1 MQAEETIDYHFRN
14 IWHSISRIYNTEAQK
29 YGITMSIGYT
39 LITISK
45 EGTPSTKLGPLMG
58 MEPRSLTRML
68 KSLEEKGW
76 IYRKQDAKDK
86 RMVRIFLTE
95 VGKEKRKL
103 AKKAVLTFN
112 EKVQDKMTKTELKG
126 FFKTCVKLSNVLDK
140 NEIFEQKLN

>member
-1 MQAEETIDYHFRN
+1 
-14 IWHSISRIYNTEAQK
+14 
-29 YGITMSIGYT
+29 MSIGYT